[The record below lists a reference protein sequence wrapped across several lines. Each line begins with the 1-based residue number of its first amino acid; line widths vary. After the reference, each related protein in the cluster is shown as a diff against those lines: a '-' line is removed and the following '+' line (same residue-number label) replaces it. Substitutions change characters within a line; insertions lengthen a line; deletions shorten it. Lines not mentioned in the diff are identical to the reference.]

1 MSMHAQV
8 HILTSW
14 QLDLVPPQVDY
25 AYLQQV
31 PYLASASG
39 IQARFPGS
47 IPFAKFLAR
56 LNCMHTVHLQF
67 ASAEDAKWVREICQK
82 QLENPGER
90 VDKLHMGILID
101 SIRKARS
108 VSQTV
113 PDIKGLPHI

>member
-1 MSMHAQV
+1 MRIFSRYRTWLQRAGSRRVFQGQYP
-8 HILTSW
+8 S
-14 QLDLVPPQVDY
+14 QSSSPDL
-25 AYLQQV
+25 
-31 PYLASASG
+31 S
-39 IQARFPGS
+39 
-47 IPFAKFLAR
+47 
-56 LNCMHTVHLQF
+56 CMHTVHLQF

>member
-1 MSMHAQV
+1 M
-8 HILTSW
+8 
-14 QLDLVPPQVDY
+14 
-25 AYLQQV
+25 
-31 PYLASASG
+31 ASASG

-47 IPFAKFLAR
+47 IPFAKFLAT
-56 LNCMHTVHLQF
+56 LTCMHTVHLQF